1 ASATEPVSVQA
12 EVTLATNYFALVD
25 FCNEIFPLLRPHARV
40 VNISSSSGHL
50 LRIPGE
56 EIRKQFLNPDLSV
69 DLLSKLMQ
77 SYVTAAKNGNHEA
90 LGWGSSSYV
99 VSKVGVSK
107 LSFIQQATFDKNGPE
122 DVIVNAVHPGY
133 VDTDMTSHKGPL
145 TIEEAEVTLAT
156 NYFALVDFCNEI
168 FPLLRPHAR
177 VVNISSSCGHLL
189 RIPGEEI
196 RKQFLNPNLSVDE
209 LSELMQN
216 YVTAAKNGN
225 QEALGWGSGSYNVS
239 KVGVSKLSFIQQAMF
254 DKNGPEDVIVNAVH
268 PGYVDTD
275 MTSHKGPLTIEEGA
289 AAAIYLSLL
298 PQNIAQPRGAYIW
311 HDKRVVDW
319 TKPPP
324 AVV

>member
-1 ASATEPVSVQA
+1 MTPVALVTGSNKGIGFGIVKGLCEKFPGIVYLTARDEERGKAAVAELNKLGLKPEFHQLDVTNKESTIRLRNFIQEKHGGLDVLVNNAGIAFKASATEPVSVQA

-145 TIEEAEVTLAT
+145 TIEE
-156 NYFALVDFCNEI
+156 
-168 FPLLRPHAR
+168 
-177 VVNISSSCGHLL
+177 
-189 RIPGEEI
+189 
-196 RKQFLNPNLSVDE
+196 
-209 LSELMQN
+209 
-216 YVTAAKNGN
+216 
-225 QEALGWGSGSYNVS
+225 
-239 KVGVSKLSFIQQAMF
+239 
-254 DKNGPEDVIVNAVH
+254 
-268 PGYVDTD
+268 
-275 MTSHKGPLTIEEGA
+275 GA